1 MNTQSNLN
9 NPTVN
14 SYQTPSVNQPST
26 MNSMNQPSTMGMNSS
41 LNQPSTMGMN
51 SSLNQPSTMG
61 MNSMNQPSTMGMNSM
76 NQTSTTAVPLS
87 TGAVPY
93 SSATTGYGAPSTIVT
108 PTGATFASGD
118 TAPPSSLKGNITS
131 MMGKM
136 QHNPE
141 KQHAGNAM
149 VASSKEAKAARFEAK
164 AVEWERK
171 GNVTK
176 AQKNRG
182 KAAMLRQK
190 AIAKLN
196 QPCVTAYPPG
206 VKNDKAARC
215 ELKALEYEKKGN
227 LAKAQRNR
235 EKAYRIREKHGIAHP
250 VGTTLPATTTSTN
263 STMIQPAP
271 LPTN

>member
-1 MNTQSNLN
+1 MNTQSSMN
-9 NPTVN
+9 T
-14 SYQTPSVNQPST
+14 QPAG
-26 MNSMNQPSTMGMNSS
+26 MNQPGMMNT
-41 LNQPSTMGMN
+41 QPGM
-51 SSLNQPSTMG
+51 
-61 MNSMNQPSTMGMNSM
+61 
-76 NQTSTTAVPLS
+76 STTAMPLN

-93 SSATTGYGAPSTIVT
+93 TSTPGAPSTIVT
-108 PTGATFASGD
+108 PTGTTFANGD
-118 TAPPSSLKGNITS
+118 TAAPSALKGNITS

-136 QHNPE
+136 QHNPD

-164 AVEWERK
+164 AIEWERK

-182 KAAMLRQK
+182 KAALLRQK

-196 QPCVTAYPPG
+196 QPTVMAYPPG

-250 VGTTLPATTTSTN
+250 VGTMPPANYSSTNATTTPMT
-263 STMIQPAP
+263 TQTVP
-271 LPTN
+271 PTH